1 MAEYNVYQDAARGAG
16 DLALRLL
23 ALVAGVVL
31 MIAGLG
37 MGVSLVLLPIGIP
50 VGLFG
55 LAVLYYALFGW
66 GEKPAAPPMGPK

>member
-1 MAEYNVYQDAARGAG
+1 MAAG
-16 DLALRLL
+16 LA
-23 ALVAGVVL
+23 L

-66 GEKPAAPPMGPK
+66 SGEKPAATPPMAPK